1 MCKRF
6 CVKKKQR
13 KTFRKWLLYD
23 TTIVPFLLSA
33 KLSEETIQEL
43 EDWLKAKQ
51 KELLR
56 NERKR

>member
-23 TTIVPFLLSA
+23 TTIDPFLLSA